1 MEDENVQPSTS
12 GVSCESSTN
21 IASTSAIPFN
31 PMPST
36 SKQAME
42 EFQSSHQ
49 NMNES
54 SVRQEI
60 VKNEPGMEQFASFNA
75 LGGEI
80 KPDSQ
85 YGESSQNYQNIQPGL
100 STQHIQNS
108 QTFVSNNPNGLTL
121 QYPERNTPNGRNNQN
136 CHQTHQIN
144 PVQQAPSNIKIESP
158 ISVPSTVPQLQ
169 LCDNINA
176 SSSSQPLLNTAAP
189 VLKKTPRKFI
199 KCVSKDGKV
208 SLMELVQDEKNPKL
222 FKMVLPQGIQA
233 NQLKMQPMQ
242 GSNRPGFAP
251 IVLSTP
257 NMVRSIAP
265 TPNIVRGLAPTPN
278 IVRGLAPTPN
288 IVSGLAPAPNMVRG
302 PAPLIRLPAKNMPVL
317 SAISPK
323 VTVPMGAIR
332 VPIPNIIGNS
342 TQINSLPLNS
352 VQSPSISTPGRAINV
367 VRSPANTLKSPS
379 SLPNP
384 KLNVATS
391 SVIPNPS
398 LNLSKASLTL
408 PNSAVQ
414 LPKLVAINSPLPPQ
428 GPLNTITQFVPSN
441 VTPNANMHPVTKI
454 IRKNNKI
461 LVLDPTRA
469 IKGQQQSL
477 LKPQVSLLKS
487 RAPSN
492 NLKKFTVSNISG
504 LEHNINVFI
513 PADMKV
519 ASKSQNVSSSQQIK
533 EELEKQ
539 FLKLSFENMKAAVR
553 WLLKKIPL
561 ISSLAA
567 ETEYRAV
574 FPFVMPSLSDFQS
587 LSVAKQR
594 SFEVISIFFGF
605 KRKISVFLNFHFN
618 VNFTDLFSVV
628 TSKIHRSISD
638 KTRSLKQFFQ
648 MEYKRDC
655 LICTLVRI
663 HAAISFEFTKYF
675 DQRRE

>member
-1 MEDENVQPSTS
+1 MQPSTS
-12 GVSCESSTN
+12 GVSCEKSSN
-21 IASTSAIPFN
+21 IVSTSIPFDS
-31 PMPST
+31 MPST
-36 SKQAME
+36 SKQATE
-42 EFQSSHQ
+42 EFRSSHQ

-54 SVRQEI
+54 FVKPEI
-60 VKNEPGMEQFASFNA
+60 VKNEPGMEQFANFNA

-80 KPDSQ
+80 KPDNQ
-85 YGESSQNYQNIQPGL
+85 YGESSQNYQNIQPDY
-100 STQHIQNS
+100 STQHIHNS
-108 QTFVSNNPNGLTL
+108 QTTILNNPNGLTSISSEI

-136 CHQTHQIN
+136 CHQTHQII

-158 ISVPSTVPQLQ
+158 TSVPSTVPQLQ
-169 LCDNINA
+169 LCDNVNS
-176 SSSSQPLLNTAAP
+176 SSSSQQLLNTTSP

-242 GSNRPGFAP
+242 GANRPGLAP
-251 IVLSTP
+251 IVLSTS
-257 NMVRSIAP
+257 NMVRSVAP

-278 IVRGLAPTPN
+278 LVRGLAPTPN
-288 IVSGLAPAPNMVRG
+288 MVRC

-332 VPIPNIIGNS
+332 VPSPNIIGKP
-342 TQINSLPLNS
+342 TQMNSLPLNS
-352 VQSPSISTPGRAINV
+352 VRSPSISTPGWPINV

-379 SLPNP
+379 PLPNS

-391 SVIPNPS
+391 SVISNPS
-398 LNLSKASLTL
+398 SNLLKPSLTL

-428 GPLNTITQFVPSN
+428 VPLNTITQHVPSK
-441 VTPNANMHPVTKI
+441 VIPNANLQPVTKI

-461 LVLDPTRA
+461 LVLDSTQA

-504 LEHNINVFI
+504 FEHKNINVFI

-519 ASKSQNVSSSQQIK
+519 ASKSQNVSSSQLIK

-539 FLKLSFENMKAAVR
+539 FLRLSFENMKAAVR

-567 ETEYRAV
+567 ETEYRAI
-574 FPFVMPSLSDFQS
+574 FPFVMPSLSDFQN

-594 SFEVISIFFGF
+594 SFEVISIFFKF
-605 KRKISVFLNFHFN
+605 KRKIQVFSKISNFIKFYRH
-618 VNFTDLFSVV
+618 LFSVV
-628 TSKIHRSISD
+628 ASKIH
-638 KTRSLKQFFQ
+638 
-648 MEYKRDC
+648 
-655 LICTLVRI
+655 
-663 HAAISFEFTKYF
+663 
-675 DQRRE
+675 